1 VGARLYYVAIILNEV
16 DLLKKI
22 STLVKIILS
31 LIYLIYLIYVLSWIV
46 LDSSI
51 TFQNSYSFQ
60 CKEALFLTSK
70 NKDWNLELKTMNY
83 VAMEETLSPS
93 LYHQSQSHS
102 E

>member
-1 VGARLYYVAIILNEV
+1 LFILLAKLEERCGEPY
-16 DLLKKI
+16 
-22 STLVKIILS
+22 T
-31 LIYLIYLIYVLSWIV
+31 YVLSWIV

-70 NKDWNLELKTMNY
+70 DKDWNLEVKNMNY
-83 VAMEETLSPS
+83 VAMEETLSPL